1 MAFQSRVGL
10 FPCVPSVAIPHR
22 QFACETADITPERRR
37 DCTQLFERKIAL
49 SSFQQVAA
57 GHKMA
62 PAVGFEPTT
71 NRLTAD
77 RSTTELRWI
86 VFIRAAAR
94 SIYLAHTPLRGKS
107 YFNSIKIDLKKTMS

>member
-10 FPCVPSVAIPHR
+10 FTCVPSVAIPHR

-49 SSFQQVAA
+49 SSFHQVAA

-62 PAVGFEPTT
+62 PAVGFGGSFPCCLS
-71 NRLTAD
+71 RLKLGCLGNQANSAFTRAELFQC
-77 RSTTELRWI
+77 SLLAILLALTEE
-86 VFIRAAAR
+86 F
-94 SIYLAHTPLRGKS
+94 
-107 YFNSIKIDLKKTMS
+107 

>member
-86 VFIRAAAR
+86 LFAAR
-94 SIYLAHTPLRGKS
+94 LSGVNFAQPASCGKCD
-107 YFNSIKIDLKKTMS
+107 FRPRTQIGNRFF